1 MTAEPAIAL
10 EVPAQ
15 SGQRPRALSP
25 SRAADFMHC
34 PLLYRFRTI
43 DRLPEPP
50 DAMAT
55 RGTVVHAVLERLFDL
70 APEER
75 TLDAAA
81 AMLKPEWES
90 LLAAEPYHAGLY
102 ESDDGTAVTE
112 WLTSAEQL
120 LATYFD

>member
-1 MTAEPAIAL
+1 MSHSLRPQVCVAGGFRRWGAVRSRGMTAEAAIPL

-15 SGQRPRALSP
+15 APRPRALSP

-43 DRLPEPP
+43 DRLQEPP

-75 TLDAAA
+75 TLPTAAA
-81 AMLKPEWES
+81 LIRPEWEAM
-90 LLAAEPYHAGLY
+90 LAAEP
-102 ESDDGTAVTE
+102 
-112 WLTSAEQL
+112 
-120 LATYFD
+120 